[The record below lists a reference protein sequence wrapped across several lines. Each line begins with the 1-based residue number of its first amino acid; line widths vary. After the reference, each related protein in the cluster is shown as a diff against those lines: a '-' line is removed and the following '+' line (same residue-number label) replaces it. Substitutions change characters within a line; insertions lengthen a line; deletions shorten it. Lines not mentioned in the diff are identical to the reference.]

1 MYGSPIRPSAE
12 SPIPLYGHCLVSL
25 KNGDEI
31 FSTGSADGSKKKALM
46 YGASNDSWRELTD
59 MPTARKCECMFTNK
73 PRYVFY
79 IRKRNC
85 FVNGDNR

>member
-1 MYGSPIRPSAE
+1 MSKGTVSENVIYGSPIRPSAE

-59 MPTARKCECMFTNK
+59 MPTARKCECIFTNTLYK
-73 PRYVFY
+73 
-79 IRKRNC
+79 RKII
-85 FVNGDNR
+85 VL